1 MTRARTAGAA
11 LAALAL
17 LAAPLVATLFPDA
30 IGDLVD
36 ALERPAPPD
45 EATCAAHFAAAI
57 PPAYRDRSLERRA
70 TTICYHAFSIGY
82 SGATRTPLWSA
93 EHLTAASVDEA
104 RTFGRHDDFH
114 PDPYVRRADR
124 ARLDDY
130 RGSGFDRG
138 HMSPSGDMPTPEA
151 REESFTLANIV
162 PQDRDLNEHLWAG
175 IEGAVR
181 GLARRYGAVYVV
193 SGPVFDR
200 AAPPRLH
207 DRVAVPSAI
216 YKAVLVPGVGAAA
229 YLAPNAPGYRYE
241 TLSVEELAERVG
253 IDPFPG
259 EPAKEKRA
267 VIELPAPRTPH
278 RHARHR
284 SRHDT

>member
-1 MTRARTAGAA
+1 MTRRRALPSA
-11 LAALAL
+11 LAALL
-17 LAAPLVATLFPDA
+17 LVAVPLASWLFPDA
-30 IGDLVD
+30 IGDLTD
-36 ALERPAPPD
+36 AIERPAPPD
-45 EATCAAHFAAAI
+45 AATCAAHFARAT
-57 PPAYRDRSLERRA
+57 PPAYRDHALERRA

-82 SGATRTPLWSA
+82 SGVTRTPLWSA
-93 EHLTAASVDEA
+93 EHLTRAAVDQA

-114 PDPYVRRADR
+114 PDLYVRRADR

-162 PQDRDLNEHLWAG
+162 PQDRDMNEHLWAG
-175 IEGAVR
+175 IEGTVR

-193 SGPVFDR
+193 TGPLFDR

-229 YLAPNAPGYRYE
+229 YVAPNAPGDRYE
-241 TLSVEELAERVG
+241 TVSVGELTQRAGV
-253 IDPFPG
+253 DPFPG
-259 EPAKEKRA
+259 EPAEEKRA
-267 VIELPAPRTPH
+267 MIELPATRTTH
-278 RHARHR
+278 RHARR
-284 SRHDT
+284 WSRHDG